1 MRYQGNI
8 IQNLDSAAKSR
19 DKALLKDLI
28 LDKLSELIQTNPKA
42 IIKALRLSNVKVS
55 NNASKEELINKSVD
69 NLYSNRL
76 FQKNIA
82 VTFVANGIADN
93 SAYANSTGQGF
104 DLSALLGGGGGGGA
118 AASSGG
124 GGAAASS
131 GGGGAAAAGIVSA
144 VSGMVGS
151 ISQWGA
157 SKNQLKAEEAKSK
170 GLMYEK
176 IFGARQ
182 NKKTNWLPIVAIAGV
197 LLIGGIVVYR
207 VTAKS

>member
-8 IQNLDSAAKSR
+8 IENLSSAAKSR
-19 DKALLKDLI
+19 DKVLLKQLI

-55 NNASKEELINKSVD
+55 NGASKEELINKSVE

-82 VTFVANGIADN
+82 VTFVANGVANN

-104 DLSALLGGGGGGGA
+104 DLGALLGGGGGSG
-118 AASSGG
+118 GG
-124 GGAAASS
+124 GGAAS
-131 GGGGAAAAGIVSA
+131 GGGEGGGAAAGIVSSVA
-144 VSGMVGS
+144 GMVGS

>member
-8 IQNLDSAAKSR
+8 IQNLDAAAKSR
-19 DKALLKDLI
+19 DKELLKDLI

-55 NNASKEELINKSVD
+55 NSASKEELINLSVD
-69 NLYSNRL
+69 NLFSNRL

-82 VTFVANGIADN
+82 VTFVANGVANN
-93 SAYANSTGQGF
+93 SAYANSSGQGF
-104 DLSALLGGGGGGGA
+104 DLGGLFGGGSGGGSG
-118 AASSGG
+118 ASSGG
-124 GGAAASS
+124 GE
-131 GGGGAAAAGIVSA
+131 GGGEGGGAAAGIVSSVA
-144 VSGMVGS
+144 GMIGS

>member
-8 IQNLDSAAKSR
+8 IENLSSAARSK
-19 DKALLKDLI
+19 DKQLLKSLI
-28 LDKLSELIQTNPKA
+28 VDKIAELIRTNPKA
-42 IIKALRLSNVKVS
+42 IIKALRLSNVKVK
-55 NNASKEELINKSVD
+55 NNASKSELIELAVD
-69 NLYSNRL
+69 NLYENRL

-82 VTFVANGIADN
+82 VTFVANGIAKD

-104 DLSALLGGGGGGGA
+104 DLGGLFGGSGGGGGGGA
-118 AASSGG
+118 SSGG
-124 GGAAASS
+124 GE
-131 GGGGAAAAGIVSA
+131 GGGGQPAAGIVSSVA
-144 VSGMVGS
+144 GMIGS

-170 GLMYEK
+170 GIMYSK
-176 IFGARQ
+176 IFGA
-182 NKKTNWLPIVAIAGV
+182 NKKKTNWLPIVAIAGV

>member
-8 IQNLDSAAKSR
+8 IQNLDAAAKSR

-55 NNASKEELINKSVD
+55 NNDSKEELINKSVD

-104 DLSALLGGGGGGGA
+104 DLSALLGGGGGGGGA
-118 AASSGG
+118 AAASSGGEAASSGG
-124 GGAAASS
+124 GG
-131 GGGGAAAAGIVSA
+131 GAAGIISA

>member
-8 IQNLDSAAKSR
+8 IENLDAAAKAR
-19 DKALLKDLI
+19 DKSLLKDLI
-28 LDKLSELIQTNPKA
+28 LDKISELIQTNPKA

-55 NNASKEELINKSVD
+55 NGASKEELINKSVD

-82 VTFVANGIADN
+82 VTFVANGIANN
-93 SAYANSTGQGF
+93 SEYANSTGQGF
-104 DLSALLGGGGGGGA
+104 DLSALLGGGGGGGGGGA
-118 AASSGG
+118 APSGGAEGGGG
-124 GGAAASS
+124 GGA
-131 GGGGAAAAGIVSA
+131 GGIVSSIA
-144 VSGMVGS
+144 GMVGS

-170 GLMYEK
+170 GIMYEK

>member
-1 MRYQGNI
+1 
-8 IQNLDSAAKSR
+8 
-19 DKALLKDLI
+19 
-28 LDKLSELIQTNPKA
+28 
-42 IIKALRLSNVKVS
+42 
-55 NNASKEELINKSVD
+55 
-69 NLYSNRL
+69 
-76 FQKNIA
+76 
-82 VTFVANGIADN
+82 
-93 SAYANSTGQGF
+93 
-104 DLSALLGGGGGGGA
+104 LGGLFGGGSGGGSG
-118 AASSGG
+118 ASSGG
-124 GGAAASS
+124 GE
-131 GGGGAAAAGIVSA
+131 GGGEGGGAAAGIVSSVA
-144 VSGMVGS
+144 GMIGS

>member
-8 IQNLDSAAKSR
+8 IQNLDAAVKSR

-28 LDKLSELIQTNPKA
+28 LDKLSELIQTNPKS

-69 NLYSNRL
+69 NIFSNRL

-82 VTFVANGIADN
+82 VTFVANGIADS
-93 SAYANSTGQGF
+93 SAYANSTGQTF
-104 DLSALLGGGGGGGA
+104 DLSALLGGGGGSGGA
-118 AASSGG
+118 ASSSGG
-124 GGAAASS
+124 SE
-131 GGGGAAAAGIVSA
+131 GGGGGGQAAGIVSA
-144 VSGMVGS
+144 VAGMVGS
-151 ISQWGA
+151 IGQWGA

-176 IFGARQ
+176 IFGANK

>member
-124 GGAAASS
+124 EAASS
-131 GGGGAAAAGIVSA
+131 GGGGQAAAGIVSSI
-144 VSGMVGS
+144 SGMIGS

-176 IFGARQ
+176 IFGANK